1 MTRAAVDELAIKNG
15 QPLEEVVRAALQVTE
30 ALAFCD
36 GPMESFLTDRGM
48 KISQRAHKRL
58 RKDLANFDPS
68 RPLPHEIFERLC
80 GS

>member
-1 MTRAAVDELAIKNG
+1 
-15 QPLEEVVRAALQVTE
+15 
-30 ALAFCD
+30 
-36 GPMESFLTDRGM
+36 MESFLTDRGM